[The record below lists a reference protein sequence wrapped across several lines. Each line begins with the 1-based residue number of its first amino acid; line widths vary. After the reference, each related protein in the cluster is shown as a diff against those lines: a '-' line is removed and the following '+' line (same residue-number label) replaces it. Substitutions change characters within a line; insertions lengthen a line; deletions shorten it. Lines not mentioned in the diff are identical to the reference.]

1 MAIKKTELYS
11 SLWASCDELRG
22 GMDASQYKD
31 YVLTML
37 FMKYV
42 SDKFKGDPYG
52 MIVVPKGASYDDMV
66 AAKGDKEIG
75 DKINKIISALA
86 EENDLKGVID
96 VADFNDEDKLG
107 KGKEMIDRLTKL
119 VGIFQGLDLTANR
132 AAGDD
137 LLGDAYEYLMRH
149 FATESGKSK
158 GQFYTPSEVSQ
169 ILAKVVGI
177 TEDTPQDATVYD
189 CACGSGSLL
198 LKASDEAP
206 RGLSIYGQEMDN
218 ATSALAR
225 MNMILHNNATAKI
238 WKGNSLSDP
247 QWKDSPNSLKLMD
260 FCVANPPFSNK
271 NWTSGL
277 NPSEDLYGRFT
288 WGIPPEKNGDYTFL
302 LHIIKSLKSTG
313 KGAVILPHGVL
324 FRGNAEANIRENLIK
339 QGYIKG
345 IVGLPANLFYG
356 TGIPACIIIIDKENA
371 QRAVEDFDASED
383 GLPTMTGRPIFMIDA
398 SKGFIK
404 DGNKNRLRSQD
415 IHKIV
420 DVFNKGLELERFSR
434 LVPLDEIAANDYNLN
449 IPRYIDSSEPEDLH
463 DLSGHLQGGIPNRD
477 IDALEHFWQVFPS
490 IRATLF
496 KPVREGYS
504 LGMIEASKVKS
515 SILAHQEFKDF
526 ASSSLLPFKN
536 WIPQA
541 NLKDIKQGENPKS
554 FIFNISENLL
564 SAYSNSDLL
573 SKYDI
578 YQILMDY
585 WAETLQDDVYVLA
598 QDDWQAGNT
607 LRILVPV
614 KDDKGKDVYKE
625 AHDFVFNKKRYKGE
639 IIPTSIVIPRY
650 FQTEQERIDS
660 LKSSLD
666 NVQSEMQ
673 QLLEEHGGEDMTLE
687 LLTESDKKP
696 SKAVITDCI
705 LDWENTVVSILNRP
719 LATQLNDKEVELEEA
734 LAALSQL
741 DSSPEHNTAFAPLL
755 NDKGKLTKTNV
766 NKRIKVIGELDI
778 NNELESLNAFICL
791 INDVA
796 DAKKELKALKIE
808 RAEFIAKALN
818 IYSDD
823 ESVVSLKIAYQYQS
837 LAEDE
842 TQLNSDIKNAECA
855 LHKLLIDKYPTIPLT
870 EIKEL
875 IVDDKWLA
883 TLQVNIISEIE
894 RVTQQMANRVKEL
907 EERYSTPLP
916 TLSKSVDELSD
927 KVAGHLK
934 AMGLEWSL

>member
-42 SDKFKGDPYG
+42 SDKYKGDPYG
-52 MIVVPKGASYDDMV
+52 MIVVPEGASYDDMI
-66 AAKGDKEIG
+66 AAKNDKEIG
-75 DKINKIISALA
+75 DKINKIIAALA
-86 EENDLKGVID
+86 EENDLKGIID

-107 KGKEMIDRLTKL
+107 KGKEMVDRLTKL
-119 VGIFQGLDLTANR
+119 VGIFQGLDLSANR
-132 AAGDD
+132 AGGDD

-177 TEDTPQDATVYD
+177 KEDTPQDATAYD
-189 CACGSGSLL
+189 PTCGSGSLL
-198 LKASDEAP
+198 LKASDQAM
-206 RGLSIYGQEMDN
+206 RGLTLYGQEMDN

-225 MNMILHNNATAKI
+225 MNMILHNNTTAKI
-238 WKGNSLSDP
+238 WKGNTLAEP
-247 QWKDSPNSLKLMD
+247 QWKDAPNQLKTFD
-260 FCVANPPFSNK
+260 FAVANPPFSNK

-277 NPSEDLYGRFT
+277 NPEADIYNRFT

-324 FRGNAEANIRENLIK
+324 FRGNAEATIRENLIK

-345 IVGLPANLFYG
+345 IIGLPANLFYG
-356 TGIPACIIIIDKENA
+356 TGIPACIIVIDKKHA
-371 QRAVEDFDASED
+371 QKAVTNFNEGDAE
-383 GLPTMTGRPIFMIDA
+383 LPTISGRPIFMIDA

-420 DVFNKGLELERFSR
+420 DVFNKGLELERYSR
-434 LVPLDEIAANDYNLN
+434 LVEIDEIAANDYNLN

-463 DLSGHLQGGIPNRD
+463 DLSAHLQGGIPNRD
-477 IDALEHFWQVFPS
+477 IDALEHYWQVFPS

-496 KPVREGYS
+496 KPEREGYS
-504 LGMIEASKVKS
+504 HALVEASQVKS
-515 SILAHQEFKDF
+515 TILAHQEFKDF
-526 ASSSLLPFKN
+526 AARSLLPFKQ
-536 WIPQA
+536 WIPEA
-541 NLKDIKQGENPKS
+541 KLKEIKVGNNPKN

-564 SAYSNSDLL
+564 NSYANSDLL

-585 WAETLQDDVYVLA
+585 WADTMQDDVYVLV

-607 LRILVPV
+607 LRELVAA
-614 KDDKGKDVYKE
+614 KGEKLKE
-625 AHDFVFNKKRYKGE
+625 TPDLIINKKKYKAE
-639 IIPTSIVIPRY
+639 LIPPSLIVARY
-650 FQTEQERIDS
+650 FAEQQAQVDALQAKQDEATQALES
-660 LKSSLD
+660 Y
-666 NVQSEMQ
+666 
-673 QLLEEHGGEDMTLE
+673 LEENGGEDG
-687 LLTESDKKP
+687 LLVE
-696 SKAVITDCI
+696 A
-705 LDWENTVVSILNRP
+705 
-719 LATQLNDKEVELEEA
+719 LNDKDKITKASVA
-734 LAALSQL
+734 ARTKLAT
-741 DSSPEHNTAFAPLL
+741 D
-755 NDKGKLTKTNV
+755 
-766 NKRIKVIGELDI
+766 
-778 NNELESLNAFICL
+778 
-791 INDVA
+791 A
-796 DAKKELKALKIE
+796 DELKALKQATKLFN
-808 RAEFIAKALN
+808 AEAAAKK
-818 IYSDD
+818 
-823 ESVVSLKIAYQYQS
+823 SLKEAIDALDLSVFNQYP
-837 LAEDE
+837 
-842 TQLNSDIKNAECA
+842 
-855 LHKLLIDKYPTIPLT
+855 KLTID
-870 EIKEL
+870 EIKTL

-883 TLQVNIISEIE
+883 TLQANIVSEIE
-894 RVTQQMANRVKEL
+894 RVTQQMANRVKQL

-916 TLSKSVDELSD
+916 TLSKSVVDLSD

>member
-42 SDKFKGDPYG
+42 SDKYKGDPYG
-52 MIVVPKGASYDDMV
+52 MIVVPEGASYDDMI
-66 AAKGDKEIG
+66 AAKNDKEIG
-75 DKINKIISALA
+75 DKINKIIAALA
-86 EENDLKGVID
+86 EENDLKGIID

-107 KGKEMIDRLTKL
+107 KGKDMVDRLTKL
-119 VGIFQGLDLTANR
+119 VGIFQGLDLSSNR
-132 AAGDD
+132 AGGDD

-177 TEDTPQDATVYD
+177 KEDTPQDATAYD
-189 CACGSGSLL
+189 PTCGSGSLL
-198 LKASDEAP
+198 LKASDQAE
-206 RGLSIYGQEMDN
+206 RGLTLYGQEMDN

-225 MNMILHNNATAKI
+225 MNMILHNNTTAKI
-238 WKGNSLSDP
+238 WKGNTLADP
-247 QWKDSPNSLKLMD
+247 QWKDAPNQLKTFD
-260 FCVANPPFSNK
+260 FSVANPPFSNK

-277 NPSEDLYGRFT
+277 TPENDLYNRFT

-324 FRGNAEANIRENLIK
+324 FRGNAEATIRENLIK

-345 IVGLPANLFYG
+345 IIGLPANLFYG
-356 TGIPACIIIIDKENA
+356 TGIPACIIVIDKEHA
-371 QRAVEDFDASED
+371 QKAVTSFNEGDET
-383 GLPTMTGRPIFMIDA
+383 LPTVSGRPIFMINA

-420 DVFNKGLELERFSR
+420 DVFNKGLELERYSR
-434 LVPLDEIAANDYNLN
+434 LVPIDEIAANDYNLN

-463 DLSGHLQGGIPNRD
+463 DLSAHLQGGIPNRD
-477 IDALEHFWQVFPS
+477 IDALEHYWQVFPS

-496 KPVREGYS
+496 THLRDGYS
-504 LGMIEASKVKS
+504 HALVEASQVKS

-526 ASSSLLPFKN
+526 AARSLLPFKQ
-536 WIPQA
+536 WIPEA
-541 NLKDIKQGENPKS
+541 KLRDIKVGDNPKN

-564 SAYSNSDLL
+564 NSYANSDLL

-585 WAETLQDDVYVLA
+585 WADTLQDDVYVLV

-607 LRILVPV
+607 LRELVAA
-614 KDDKGKDVYKE
+614 KGEKLKE
-625 AHDFVFNKKRYKGE
+625 TPDLLINKKKYKAE
-639 IIPTSIVIPRY
+639 LIPPSLIVAGY
-650 FQTEQERIDS
+650 FAD
-660 LKSSLD
+660 
-666 NVQSEMQ
+666 VQAQVDALQAKQDEAIQALESY
-673 QLLEEHGGEDMTLE
+673 LEEHGSEDG
-687 LLTESDKKP
+687 LLVE
-696 SKAVITDCI
+696 A
-705 LDWENTVVSILNRP
+705 
-719 LATQLNDKEVELEEA
+719 LNDKDKITKASVAARAKLATDADEVKALKQATKLFNGEA
-734 LAALSQL
+734 AAKKAVKEAQENL
-741 DSSPEHNTAFAPLL
+741 DSSVFNQYP
-755 NDKGKLTKTNV
+755 KLT
-766 NKRIKVIGELDI
+766 
-778 NNELESLNAFICL
+778 
-791 INDVA
+791 
-796 DAKKELKALKIE
+796 
-808 RAEFIAKALN
+808 
-818 IYSDD
+818 
-823 ESVVSLKIAYQYQS
+823 
-837 LAEDE
+837 
-842 TQLNSDIKNAECA
+842 
-855 LHKLLIDKYPTIPLT
+855 ID
-870 EIKEL
+870 EIKTL

-883 TLQVNIISEIE
+883 TLQANIVSEIE
-894 RVTQQMANRVKEL
+894 RVTQQMANRVKQL

-916 TLSKSVDELSD
+916 TLSKSVDDLSD

-934 AMGLEWSL
+934 AMGLEW

>member
-42 SDKFKGDPYG
+42 SDKYKGDPYG
-52 MIVVPKGASYDDMV
+52 MIVVPEGASYEDMI
-66 AAKGDKEIG
+66 AAKNDKEIG
-75 DKINKIISALA
+75 DKINKIIAALA

-107 KGKEMIDRLTKL
+107 KGKEMVDRLTKL
-119 VGIFQGLDLTANR
+119 VGIFQGLDLTSNR
-132 AAGDD
+132 AGGDD

-177 TEDTPQDATVYD
+177 KEDTSQDATVYD
-189 CACGSGSLL
+189 PTCGSGSLL

-206 RGLSIYGQEMDN
+206 RGLSIFGQEMDVT
-218 ATSALAR
+218 TSALSK
-225 MNMILHNNATAKI
+225 MNMILHGHVSDIRTIAQGNTLSSPAFKDDNN
-238 WKGNSLSDP
+238 
-247 QWKDSPNSLKLMD
+247 QLKTFD
-260 FCVANPPFSNK
+260 FAVANPPFSNK

-277 NPSEDLYGRFT
+277 NPEADIYNRFT

-324 FRGNAEANIRENLIK
+324 FRGNAEATIRESLIK

-345 IVGLPANLFYG
+345 IIGLPANLFYG
-356 TGIPACIIIIDKENA
+356 TGIPACIIVIDKEHA
-371 QRAVEDFDASED
+371 QKAVRSFNEGDET
-383 GLPTMTGRPIFMIDA
+383 LPNVSGRPIFMIDA

-420 DVFNKGLELERFSR
+420 DVFNKGLELERYSR
-434 LVPLDEIAANDYNLN
+434 LVEIDEIAANDYNLN

-463 DLSGHLQGGIPNRD
+463 DLSAHLQGGIPNRD
-477 IDALEHFWQVFPS
+477 IDALEHYWQVFPS

-496 KPVREGYS
+496 KPEREGYS
-504 LGMIEASKVKS
+504 HALVEASQVKS
-515 SILAHQEFKDF
+515 TILAQQEFKDF
-526 ASSSLLPFKN
+526 AARSLLPFKQ
-536 WIPQA
+536 WIPEA
-541 NLKDIKQGENPKS
+541 KLKEIKAGDNPKN

-564 SAYSNSDLL
+564 NSYANSDLL

-585 WAETLQDDVYVLA
+585 WAETMQDDVYVLV
-598 QDDWQAGNT
+598 QDDWQAGKT
-607 LRILVPV
+607 LRELVAA
-614 KDDKGKDVYKE
+614 KGEKLKE
-625 AHDFVFNKKRYKGE
+625 TPDLIINKKKYKAE
-639 IIPTSIVIPRY
+639 IIPPSLIVARY
-650 FQTEQERIDS
+650 FADEQAQVDALQAKQDEATQALES
-660 LKSSLD
+660 Y
-666 NVQSEMQ
+666 
-673 QLLEEHGGEDMTLE
+673 LEEHGGEDG
-687 LLTESDKKP
+687 LLIEAINDKDKIT
-696 SKAVITDCI
+696 KASVAARTK
-705 LDWENTVVSILNRP
+705 
-719 LATQLNDKEVELEEA
+719 LATD
-734 LAALSQL
+734 
-741 DSSPEHNTAFAPLL
+741 
-755 NDKGKLTKTNV
+755 
-766 NKRIKVIGELDI
+766 
-778 NNELESLNAFICL
+778 
-791 INDVA
+791 A
-796 DAKKELKALKIE
+796 DEIKALKQ
-808 RAEFIAKALN
+808 ATKLF
-818 IYSDD
+818 
-823 ESVVSLKIAYQYQS
+823 
-837 LAEDE
+837 
-842 TQLNSDIKNAECA
+842 NAEAAAKKAVKEAQEA
-855 LHKLLIDKYPTIPLT
+855 LDLSVFNQYPKLAID
-870 EIKEL
+870 EIKAL

-883 TLQVNIISEIE
+883 TLKGNIVAEIE
-894 RVTQQMANRVKEL
+894 RVTQQMANRVKQL

-916 TLSKSVDELSD
+916 TLSKSVDDLSD

>member
-42 SDKFKGDPYG
+42 SDKYKGDPYG
-52 MIVVPKGASYDDMV
+52 MIVVPEGASYDDMI
-66 AAKGDKEIG
+66 AAKNDKEIG

-107 KGKEMIDRLTKL
+107 KGKEMVDRLTKL
-119 VGIFQGLDLTANR
+119 VGIFQGLDLSSNR
-132 AAGDD
+132 AGGDD

-177 TEDTPQDATVYD
+177 TENTPQDATVYD
-189 CACGSGSLL
+189 PTCGSGSLL

-206 RGLSIYGQEMDN
+206 RGLSIFGQEMDVT
-218 ATSALAR
+218 TSALSK
-225 MNMILHNNATAKI
+225 MNMILHGHVSDIRTIAQ
-238 WKGNSLSDP
+238 GNTLS
-247 QWKDSPNSLKLMD
+247 SPAFKNGAALKTFD
-260 FCVANPPFSNK
+260 FAVANPPFSNK

-277 NPSEDLYGRFT
+277 NPEADIYDRFT

-324 FRGNAEANIRENLIK
+324 FRGNAEATIRENLIR

-345 IVGLPANLFYG
+345 IIGLPANLFYG
-356 TGIPACIIIIDKENA
+356 TGIPACIIVIDKEHA
-371 QRAVEDFDASED
+371 QKAIIESNGSFTEDDTA
-383 GLPTMTGRPIFMIDA
+383 LPTISGRPIFMIDA

-420 DVFNKGLELERFSR
+420 DVFNKGLELERYSR
-434 LVPLDEIAANDYNLN
+434 LVPIDEIAANDYNLN

-463 DLSGHLQGGIPNRD
+463 DLSAHLQGGIPNRD
-477 IDALEHFWQVFPS
+477 IDALEHYWQVFPS

-496 KPVREGYS
+496 THLRDGYS
-504 LGMIEASKVKS
+504 HALVEASQVKS
-515 SILAHQEFKDF
+515 TILAHQEFKDF
-526 ASSSLLPFKN
+526 AARSLLPFKQ
-536 WIPQA
+536 WISEA
-541 NLKDIKQGENPKS
+541 KLKEIKVGDNPKN
-554 FIFNISENLL
+554 FIFTISENLL
-564 SAYSNSDLL
+564 NSYANSDLL

-585 WAETLQDDVYVLA
+585 WADTMQDDVYVLV

-607 LRILVPV
+607 LRELVA
-614 KDDKGKDVYKE
+614 KKGEKLKE
-625 AHDFVFNKKRYKGE
+625 TADLIINKKKYKAE
-639 IIPTSIVIPRY
+639 LIPPSLIVARY
-650 FQTEQERIDS
+650 FAEQQAQVDALQAKQDEATQALES
-660 LKSSLD
+660 Y
-666 NVQSEMQ
+666 
-673 QLLEEHGGEDMTLE
+673 LEEHGGEE
-687 LLTESDKKP
+687 GLLVE
-696 SKAVITDCI
+696 A
-705 LDWENTVVSILNRP
+705 
-719 LATQLNDKEVELEEA
+719 LNDKDKITKASVAARAKLAIDIDEVEALKQATTLFNAEATAKKAVKEAQEA
-734 LAALSQL
+734 L
-741 DSSPEHNTAFAPLL
+741 DL
-755 NDKGKLTKTNV
+755 NVFNQYPK
-766 NKRIKVIGELDI
+766 LDI
-778 NNELESLNAFICL
+778 
-791 INDVA
+791 D
-796 DAKKELKALKIE
+796 
-808 RAEFIAKALN
+808 
-818 IYSDD
+818 
-823 ESVVSLKIAYQYQS
+823 
-837 LAEDE
+837 
-842 TQLNSDIKNAECA
+842 
-855 LHKLLIDKYPTIPLT
+855 
-870 EIKEL
+870 EIKAL

-883 TLQVNIISEIE
+883 TLQANIVAEIE
-894 RVTQQMANRVKEL
+894 RVTQQMANRVKQL

-916 TLSKSVDELSD
+916 KLTKSVAELSD

-934 AMGLEWSL
+934 AMGLPMGLESSE